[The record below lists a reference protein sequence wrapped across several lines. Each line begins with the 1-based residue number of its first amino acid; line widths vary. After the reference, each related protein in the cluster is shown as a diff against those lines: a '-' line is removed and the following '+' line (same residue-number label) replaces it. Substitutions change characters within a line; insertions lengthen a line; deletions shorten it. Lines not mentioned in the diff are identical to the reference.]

1 MYFAGSKDAAQQLM
15 LAGQLRPFHGL
26 RFVPG
31 HGQTDYGR
39 WLSATAPYP
48 VQYEEVCICQ
58 SHRVVA
64 WADLF
69 GTTDIDQK
77 VAQSCL
83 CPLCRDLN
91 LTYWLARQSCHG
103 MMSALLGTW

>member
-1 MYFAGSKDAAQQLM
+1 MSQELSSAVLLSMPGTKDSLLVACCAGSKDAAQQLM

-48 VQYEEVCICQ
+48 VQYEEVCFCQ
-58 SHRVVA
+58 PLWVVA
-64 WADLF
+64 WSHLF
-69 GTTDIDQK
+69 GNKNNT
-77 VAQSCL
+77 
-83 CPLCRDLN
+83 
-91 LTYWLARQSCHG
+91 
-103 MMSALLGTW
+103 